1 MKAETTKR
9 KPGRLVSNL
18 CNLADSL
25 KFLFKVKPEDDLII
39 VSGADS
45 SHFKSLV
52 QFIKSA
58 LYYEPWSQILI
69 YDLGL
74 TKTEADFISSEFPQI
89 VMRVFDYGRYPP
101 HFNIKI
107 EAGRAAWK
115 PVIIHN
121 VLKEFYKS
129 VVWLDAGCVIT
140 QPLYRVRNITRKN
153 GFYAA
158 FARGAIRE
166 WIHPQMVE
174 YMKVEDDVL
183 DRRILASTVVAF
195 NHTSPKAMMLAEKW
209 KQLALVEQCTA
220 PPDANV
226 NNTRYQTIMACLAYQ
241 LGLGDKISGRRMGF
255 KNHQDI
261 D

>member
-1 MKAETTKR
+1 MKPKQD
-9 KPGRLVSNL
+9 LV
-18 CNLADSL
+18 
-25 KFLFKVKPEDDLII
+25 I

-45 SHFKSLV
+45 SHFKSLL
-52 QFIKSA
+52 QFIRSA
-58 LYYEPWSQILI
+58 LRYEPWSQILI

-74 TKTEADFISSEFPQI
+74 TKAEAGFIRSEFPR
-89 VMRVFDYGRYPP
+89 VVTRVFDYSKYPP

-115 PVIIHN
+115 PVIIHD

-140 QPLYRVRNITRKN
+140 QPLYRVRSIARKN

-158 FARGAIRE
+158 FARGAIKD
-166 WIHPQMVE
+166 WMHPQMVE
-174 YMKVEDDVL
+174 YMKVGDDVL

-195 NHTSPKAMMLAEKW
+195 NHKNAKAMMLVEKW
-209 KQLALVEQCTA
+209 KQLALVEKYTA

-226 NNTRYQTIMACLAYQ
+226 NNTRYQSIMACLAYQ
-241 LGLGDKISGRRMGF
+241 LGLGDKIPGRRMGF
-255 KNHQDI
+255 KIHQDI